1 MESRKNNRGF
11 WNGIIYIIL
20 TVMAVLWI
28 LPIIWVILTSLR
40 LEQGTFT
47 PYFIP
52 KGFTI
57 DNYVRL
63 FTDNTV
69 FSFARWFGNTLF
81 VAICTCVLTTFITL
95 CTAYVISRIRF
106 KMRRTYM
113 NVALVL
119 GMFPAFMSMIAVYYV
134 LKSVNL
140 TQSLLALILVYSA
153 TGGITFY
160 IAKGFFDTVPRALDE
175 AAMIDGATKSQT
187 FTKIILPLSKPIIVY
202 TALMGFMAPWIDFI
216 FAKII
221 MGDNYEK
228 YTVAV
233 GLYTML
239 NREFIDMYFTRFA
252 AGAVC
257 TAIPITV
264 LFIYLQKYFVDGITG
279 GAVKG

>member
-1 MESRKNNRGF
+1 METRKNRVF
-11 WNGIIYIIL
+11 WNTVIYVIL
-20 TVMAVLWI
+20 AIMAVLWI

-69 FSFARWFGNTLF
+69 FSFARWIGNTLF
-81 VAICTCVLTTFITL
+81 VAVCTCILTTFITL

-228 YTVAV
+228 YTVAI

-257 TAIPITV
+257 TAIPITA
-264 LFIYLQKYFVDGITG
+264 LFIYLQKYFVEGITG

>member
-1 MESRKNNRGF
+1 METRKNRVF
-11 WNGIIYIIL
+11 WNTVIYVIL
-20 TVMAVLWI
+20 AIMAVLWI
-28 LPIIWVILTSLR
+28 LPIVWVILTSLR

-81 VAICTCVLTTFITL
+81 VAVCTCILTTFITL

-228 YTVAV
+228 YTVAI

-257 TAIPITV
+257 TAIPITA
-264 LFIYLQKYFVDGITG
+264 LFIYLQKYFVEGITG

>member
-1 MESRKNNRGF
+1 MKSRKNNRGF
-11 WNGIIYIIL
+11 WKTVIYIIL

-81 VAICTCVLTTFITL
+81 VAVCTCVLTTIITL

-134 LKSVNL
+134 LKSINL

-202 TALMGFMAPWIDFI
+202 TALMGFMAPWIAFI

-239 NREFIDMYFTRFA
+239 NREFIDIYFTRFA
-252 AGAVC
+252 AGAIC
-257 TAIPITV
+257 TAIPIAA
-264 LFIYLQKYFVDGITG
+264 LFIYLQKYFVEGITG

>member
-11 WNGIIYIIL
+11 WNSIIYIIL
-20 TVMAVLWI
+20 SVMAVLWI

-81 VAICTCVLTTFITL
+81 VAVCTCVLTTFITL

-106 KMRRTYM
+106 KMRKTYM

-228 YTVAV
+228 YTVAI

-257 TAIPITV
+257 TAIPITA

>member
-1 MESRKNNRGF
+1 MESRKNRVF
-11 WNGIIYIIL
+11 WSTVIYIIL
-20 TVMAVLWI
+20 AVMAVIWI
-28 LPIIWVILTSLR
+28 LPIVWVILTSLR

-81 VAICTCVLTTFITL
+81 VAVCTCILTTFITL

-106 KMRRTYM
+106 KLRRTYM

-119 GMFPAFMSMIAVYYV
+119 GMFPSFMSMIAVYYV

-239 NREFIDMYFTRFA
+239 NREFIDIYFTRFA

-257 TAIPITV
+257 TAIPITA
-264 LFIYLQKYFVDGITG
+264 LFIYLQKYFVEGITG

>member
-1 MESRKNNRGF
+1 MKSRKNNRGF
-11 WNGIIYIIL
+11 WKTVIYIIL

-40 LEQGTFT
+40 LEQGAFT

-81 VAICTCVLTTFITL
+81 VAVCTCVLTTFITL

-134 LKSVNL
+134 LKSINL

-160 IAKGFFDTVPRALDE
+160 IAKGFFNTVPRALDE

-239 NREFIDMYFTRFA
+239 NREFIDIYFTRFA
-252 AGAVC
+252 AGAIC
-257 TAIPITV
+257 TAIPIAA
-264 LFIYLQKYFVDGITG
+264 LFIYLQKYFVEGITG

>member
-1 MESRKNNRGF
+1 
-11 WNGIIYIIL
+11 
-20 TVMAVLWI
+20 
-28 LPIIWVILTSLR
+28 
-40 LEQGTFT
+40 
-47 PYFIP
+47 
-52 KGFTI
+52 
-57 DNYVRL
+57 
-63 FTDNTV
+63 
-69 FSFARWFGNTLF
+69 
-81 VAICTCVLTTFITL
+81 
-95 CTAYVISRIRF
+95 
-106 KMRRTYM
+106 M
-113 NVALVL
+113 NVVLVL

-134 LKSVNL
+134 LKSINL

-239 NREFIDMYFTRFA
+239 NREFIDIYFTRFA

-257 TAIPITV
+257 TAIPITA
-264 LFIYLQKYFVDGITG
+264 LFIYLQKYFVEGITG

>member
-1 MESRKNNRGF
+1 MESRKNNRVF
-11 WNGIIYIIL
+11 WSTVIYIVL
-20 TVMAVLWI
+20 AVMAVIWI
-28 LPIIWVILTSLR
+28 LPIVWVILTSIR

-63 FTDNTV
+63 FTDNTI

-81 VAICTCVLTTFITL
+81 VAVCTCILTTFITL

-228 YTVAV
+228 YTVAI

-257 TAIPITV
+257 TAIPITA
-264 LFIYLQKYFVDGITG
+264 LFIYLQKYFVEGITG

>member
-1 MESRKNNRGF
+1 MKSSKKTRVF
-11 WNGIIYIIL
+11 WSTVIYIIL
-20 TVMAVLWI
+20 AIMAVIWI
-28 LPIIWVILTSLR
+28 LPIVWVILTSLR

-63 FTDNTV
+63 FTDNAV

-81 VAICTCVLTTFITL
+81 VAVCTCILTTFITL

-228 YTVAV
+228 YTVAI

-257 TAIPITV
+257 TAIPITA
-264 LFIYLQKYFVDGITG
+264 LFIYLQKYFVEGITG